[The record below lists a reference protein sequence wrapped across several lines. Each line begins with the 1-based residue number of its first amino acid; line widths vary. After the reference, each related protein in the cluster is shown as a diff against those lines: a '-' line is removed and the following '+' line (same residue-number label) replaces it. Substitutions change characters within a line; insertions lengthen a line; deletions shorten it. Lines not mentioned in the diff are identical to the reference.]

1 MNQTVSKMM
10 QKIAIAADHGGYQMK
25 SVIIDH
31 LTARGYAVQ
40 DLGTHSED
48 RVDYPDFGYALAE
61 VITRGTADVGI
72 GLCGSGIGMDIAL
85 NRYPAVRSALCT
97 SVEMARLAR
106 AHNNANVLTLGARL
120 TETQVA
126 LDCVDMFLK
135 TAFEGGRHET
145 RVEKL
150 GCVG

>member
-1 MNQTVSKMM
+1 MSL
-10 QKIAIAADHGGYQMK
+10 KIAIAADHGGFQMK
-25 SVIIDH
+25 SMIIDYLKSKGH
-31 LTARGYAVQ
+31 TVQ
-40 DLGTHSED
+40 DLGTNSET

-61 VITRGTADVGI
+61 VITRGGADFGI

-97 SVEMARLAR
+97 SIEMARLSR

-120 TETQVA
+120 TENQMA
-126 LDCVDMFLK
+126 LDCIDMFLK
-135 TAFEGGRHET
+135 TEFEGGRHET